1 MDLKDCKGISVS
13 SFIIITVHAL
23 RGHITYEK
31 VGGGLSD
38 IALYICFEAG
48 MHCGVGYFTL
58 RHRITMVS

>member
-1 MDLKDCKGISVS
+1 MDLKACIGISSS
-13 SFIIITVHAL
+13 SFSIITVHAL
-23 RGHITYEK
+23 TGSVTYEK